1 MPVYHSRS
9 AVRVLVVEDDPGLR
23 DIYKTALTVAGYVV
37 AAVEDGIDALRYLE
51 SYTPAAIVL
60 DLALPRLNGRDVQ
73 RELRS
78 DRDRR
83 DVPIVVVTGSETGD
97 LDPAQFA
104 CVLRK
109 PIDPETLVEQVE
121 KCTRRGRG
129 RRPAF

>member
-1 MPVYHSRS
+1 MYHSRS

-78 DRDRR
+78 DRHRR

-97 LDPAQFA
+97 LDPSHFA
-104 CVLRK
+104 RVLRK

>member
-1 MPVYHSRS
+1 MYHSRS

-97 LDPAQFA
+97 LDPSHFA